1 MKGMMKN
8 LKFLTVVCTL
18 CLLCAVCVFGFAACE
33 DNNSEHT
40 HSYGAFAVVKAPTCT
55 EKGVRAAVCSTC
67 GNVETE
73 EIAELGHDYGEWV
86 VTQEPT
92 CIAKGVETRVCS
104 RDETH
109 TETRTVAELEHD
121 YQADV
126 TAPTC
131 TERGYTT
138 YTCTR
143 CEDSYVGDYTDKIP
157 HDYEWTTTKEPT
169 DTEDGIK
176 TGVCKVCGDTITKI
190 IPSLSH
196 VHDYTETVIEPDCI
210 NGGYTLHVCACG
222 DEYMDNETAAL
233 GHDYQTE
240 TTAPT
245 CTEQGYT
252 TYTCIRCEDSYVGD
266 YTDALGHTPSDAV
279 EENRVEPTDT
289 ENGSYDSVVYCSVC
303 GEELSRETITIDSA
317 VFTVTIKN
325 TTKADFTAWADSSTG
340 DKVVYVKYGEKL
352 IIPEMVY
359 DGMSKTAKDNDD
371 YIFSGWYYRDK
382 NNQERQLDLNTV
394 FTLEGLNV
402 DSNDLTVYAKV
413 RKQWA
418 GPY

>member
-1 MKGMMKN
+1 MKN

-18 CLLCAVCVFGFAACE
+18 CLLCAVCVFGCAACE

-40 HSYGAFAVVKAPTCT
+40 HSYGAFTVVKAPTCT
-55 EKGVRAAVCSTC
+55 EKGVRTAVCSTC

-131 TERGYTT
+131 TEQGYTT
-138 YTCTR
+138 YTCT
-143 CEDSYVGDYTDKIP
+143 
-157 HDYEWTTTKEPT
+157 
-169 DTEDGIK
+169 
-176 TGVCKVCGDTITKI
+176 
-190 IPSLSH
+190 
-196 VHDYTETVIEPDCI
+196 
-210 NGGYTLHVCACG
+210 
-222 DEYMDNETAAL
+222 
-233 GHDYQTE
+233 
-240 TTAPT
+240 
-245 CTEQGYT
+245 
-252 TYTCIRCEDSYVGD
+252 RCEDSYVGD

-413 RKQWA
+413 GKQWA